1 MKQSEKAWILELIQK
16 HQKSQS
22 SLIKHFRK
30 DRRSA
35 ESWKEDDKDKHM
47 TEWSEEQ
54 ASKHLRMAR
63 IHQHMIEDLAL
74 LGDFRIVKFQDE
86 LFLQDQILKT
96 RAGTFVRF
104 CAGLQDKARTTHERL
119 MCTRDRI

>member
-1 MKQSEKAWILELIQK
+1 MKQSEKEWILELIQK
-16 HQKSQS
+16 HQKRQT
-22 SLIKHFRK
+22 SLLKHFRE

-63 IHQHMIEDLAL
+63 MHQEMIEDLAL
-74 LGDFRIVKFQDE
+74 LGGFRTVKFQDE
-86 LFLQDQILKT
+86 VLLSDQIMKT

-104 CAGLQDKARTTHERL
+104 CAGLEDKPRTGHERR

>member
-1 MKQSEKAWILELIQK
+1 MRQSEKEWILELIQK
-16 HQKSQS
+16 HQKDQA
-22 SLIKHFRK
+22 SLIKHWRK
-30 DRRSA
+30 DRVSA
-35 ESWKEDDKDKHM
+35 LSWKEDDKDKHM

-86 LFLQDQILKT
+86 LFLSDQIVKT
-96 RAGTFVRF
+96 SAGTFIREF
-104 CAGLQDKARTTHERL
+104 AGLQDKPRTGHERL